1 MIEKWFF
8 SIFLFSFFR
17 FSWSLLSSRAK
28 LHSYSNEFLFGCQ
41 QFFRWQMSRSSSH
54 QCFCQ
59 IFRGIQIRDS
69 WQLCRE
75 MARRSVTWRRE
86 CLWSGSFS
94 NGKKKNA
101 SIQIVLMMNH
111 VALIKKQ
118 TNQDRVWAD
127 QLVNNWRG
135 FSAVSVSTAVFVLS
149 ILMAIILR
157 YMRTKSKRFF
167 GFKSGVSVSTEKL
180 TAVFQFRIEKPKPL
194 NI

>member
-75 MARRSVTWRRE
+75 TARRSVTWRRE

-94 NGKKKNA
+94 NGKKKKRFN
-101 SIQIVLMMNH
+101 SNRFDEEPCGSD
-111 VALIKKQ
+111 KKQ

-135 FSAVSVSTAVFVLS
+135 LSAVSVSTAVFVLS
-149 ILMAIILR
+149 ILMTIILR
-157 YMRTKSKRFF
+157 YMRTKSKRF
-167 GFKSGVSVSTEKL
+167 SVSKAE
-180 TAVFQFRIEKPKPL
+180 FQFRRKS
-194 NI
+194 